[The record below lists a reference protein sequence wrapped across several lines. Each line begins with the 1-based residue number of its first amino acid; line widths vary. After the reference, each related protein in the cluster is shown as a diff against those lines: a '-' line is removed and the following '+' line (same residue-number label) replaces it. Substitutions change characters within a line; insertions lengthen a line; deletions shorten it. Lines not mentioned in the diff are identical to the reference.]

1 MAIQAE
7 MIAKMAISIVF
18 ELLKQA
24 NGVQWS
30 NENDVSLMVSLS
42 LALLFSHIGKAVTA
56 NIAIA
61 TRANNKVWIL

>member
-1 MAIQAE
+1 MQAE
-7 MIAKMAISIVF
+7 MMAKMAIRMVF
-18 ELLKQA
+18 EVLRQA

-30 NENDVSLMVSLS
+30 IEKEVSLTVSLS

-61 TRANNKVWIL
+61 TRVNNKVWIL